1 MVIRFKDTDF
11 DGTVHDMPLST
22 DIPRPY
28 SIEEIEQL
36 NHLYVFEYDDYL
48 I

>member
-11 DGTVHDMPLST
+11 DGTVHDME
-22 DIPRPY
+22 IPRPY